1 MHYELLISVCTRCP
15 PALVNSPLVTPP
27 GLREGEGGG
36 EGHVQRHREG
46 ARLLAVMGGGH
57 KWWLPLVEREI
68 FLVPA
73 KRNLKKLSI
82 PELNICFRD
91 YSILF

>member
-1 MHYELLISVCTRCP
+1 MVSAHQEQLLEKQAQVIHP
-15 PALVNSPLVTPP
+15 
-27 GLREGEGGG
+27 EGEGGG